1 MTAANDQ
8 VAAFVNGLSLP
19 LDAIP
24 DENLAIILET
34 ICFAWQSLINGGSEI
49 LTSGDEKN
57 VTALLEASLIHLCKT
72 DPLFKGLVNAVA
84 RGVESRNFDSTKIEL
99 RPDLS
104 IYLTDPK
111 RPFPLIVECKL
122 IDHPNGKNVSLYCSK
137 GIARFVSGDYAWA
150 NREAIMLAYVRDG
163 STVQQSLTSH
173 LVQSAKSKPD
183 PFQTTSHPVARPE
196 VHPVVHHSSHHRS
209 FNYTSD
215 GDSTEPGAI
224 GLLHLWL

>member
-1 MTAANDQ
+1 VTAANDQ
-8 VAAFVNGLSLP
+8 VAVFVNGLSLP

-24 DENLAIILET
+24 DENLTIILET
-34 ICFAWQSLINGGSEI
+34 ICSAWQSLITNGSEI

-72 DPLFKGLVNAVA
+72 DPLFKGLVSIVA

-111 RPFPLIVECKL
+111 RPFPLILECKL
-122 IDHPNGKNVSLYCSK
+122 IDHPNGKDVSLYCSK
-137 GIARFVSGDYAWA
+137 GIARFVNGDYAWT

-163 STVQQSLTSH
+163 STVQQCLASH
-173 LVQSAKSKPD
+173 LLKSAKSKPD

-196 VHPVVHHSSHHRS
+196 VHPAVHQSSHDRNFTYLS
-209 FNYTSD
+209 VVD
-215 GDSTEPGAI
+215 GTEPGVI
-224 GLLHLWL
+224 GLFHLWL